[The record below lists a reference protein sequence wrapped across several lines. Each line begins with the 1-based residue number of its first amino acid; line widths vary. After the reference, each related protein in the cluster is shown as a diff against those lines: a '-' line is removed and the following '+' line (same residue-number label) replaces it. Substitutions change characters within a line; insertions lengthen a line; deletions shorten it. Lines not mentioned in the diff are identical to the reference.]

1 MNETSIIKEL
11 QEKFSDLINYEADDP
26 LEKIDPIT
34 YCTPEGES
42 CLHIAVIRG
51 DMRAVELLIKAGL
64 DINKSGD
71 MGNTPLHYANKFGH
85 RKIANLLIHYGA
97 STNLKNDFGEIP

>member
-1 MNETSIIKEL
+1 MNEASILKEL

-26 LEKIDPIT
+26 LEMIDPIT

-42 CLHIAVIRG
+42 CLHIAAIRG
-51 DMRAVELLIKAGL
+51 DIRAVELLIKAGL
-64 DINKSGD
+64 DINKPGD

-85 RKIANLLIHYGA
+85 RDVADFLIRQGA
-97 STNLKNDFGEIP
+97 STKLKNDFGEIP